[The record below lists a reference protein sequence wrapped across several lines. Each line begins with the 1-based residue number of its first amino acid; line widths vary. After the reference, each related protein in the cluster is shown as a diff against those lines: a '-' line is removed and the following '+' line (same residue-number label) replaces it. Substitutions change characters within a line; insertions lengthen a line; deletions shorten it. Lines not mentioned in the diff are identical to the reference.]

1 MGEAAQGC
9 DFGGRRIE
17 RDEFMRS
24 LAKMVGAFALGLFFA
39 DAAVADTLELKDGRV
54 LQGRYLG
61 GTQAVVRFEIN
72 GDVRTFSV
80 NDVVGVTF
88 TGASGKSSA
97 PAVAPP
103 ADAAPQAAPPSA
115 AAPAEAVPPTA
126 DAPGSAAPTAPPAAD
141 APPPVAAPPDT
152 SAASAAPPAD
162 ASQPPVTSQ
171 DVPPAPLAA
180 AKPAPAA
187 PQSPA
192 AHVAPQ
198 ALPAQDPAAQYG
210 EVTIP
215 AGQVLLVRMID
226 GVDSSRNQV
235 GDIFH
240 ASLETDLYVNS
251 TLLAHKGADIYGR
264 LANVQ
269 EAGKL
274 SGSAELQLEL
284 MRIVIDGRDY
294 SLVSSDYSL
303 KGQGRGADTAKKVSG
318 GAIVGAII
326 GAIAGGGKGAAIGA
340 GAGSAAGAGVQIFTK
355 GEKVKVPS
363 ETLLE
368 FRLQQPAMVT
378 PTER

>member
-1 MGEAAQGC
+1 
-9 DFGGRRIE
+9 
-17 RDEFMRS
+17 MRS
-24 LAKMVGAFALGLFFA
+24 LAKTVGVFALGLFFA
-39 DAAVADTLELKDGRV
+39 GAAMADTLELKDGRV

-61 GTQAVVRFEIN
+61 GTQAVVRFETN
-72 GDVRTFSV
+72 GNVQTFSV

-103 ADAAPQAAPPSA
+103 ADAVPQATPPSA
-115 AAPAEAVPPTA
+115 AAPTEAVPPTA
-126 DAPGSAAPTAPPAAD
+126 AAPGSAAPTAPPTAV
-141 APPPVAAPPDT
+141 APPPVAAPSDT
-152 SAASAAPPAD
+152 SAASAAPTAD
-162 ASQPPVTSQ
+162 ASQPAVTSQ
-171 DVPPAPLAA
+171 DVPPPA
-180 AKPAPAA
+180 AKPSPGVPKSPAA
-187 PQSPA
+187 PQSP
-192 AHVAPQ
+192 VAQQSSGAPGAVQ
-198 ALPAQDPAAQYG
+198 ASPTQDPAAQYG

-240 ASLETDLYVNS
+240 ASLETDLYVNN